1 MPSAWRE
8 QLPTKQLIEPACT
21 VSNHA
26 RTYRDKVGYRVGGM
40 FKGLTGAAFLA
51 MACAGIAHAQ
61 GPQRDPLNGQFGVME
76 AAMAPADAADDA
88 IRMGEALSKLPAQ
101 RPGVVDAYVLTAS
114 FWNEPVFENEAKEAA
129 SILARRYDAAERTIT
144 LSAGRGQGQPRVYPS
159 ASPNNFN
166 AALGRIGKL
175 ADPNEDIVIVFF
187 TSHGGQDGAV
197 AIQEKNRM
205 FGALRAQQLR
215 ASLQAANIKSKLV
228 IVSACYSGYFI
239 LPFSNDDTVVLT
251 AAAAD
256 KTSFGCEPSRDWT
269 YFGDALFNHGLRG
282 GAPLIDAFEQA
293 RGLITKWEGDLHARW
308 KAQPV
313 AARAQQPE
321 PEPSNPQKNAGDSA
335 LARIAKAEAYGAA
348 INCAGHLSY
357 ALDRART
364 QSGFKGFTDPNTIST
379 ALSAATARANT
390 ENAARGRS
398 AQDTARAINQVATT
412 ALQLAKAQTPTLI
425 SHLERCMAP

>member
-1 MPSAWRE
+1 
-8 QLPTKQLIEPACT
+8 
-21 VSNHA
+21 
-26 RTYRDKVGYRVGGM
+26 M
-40 FKGLTGAAFLA
+40 FKGLIRAAALTA
-51 MACAGIAHAQ
+51 LIVGVAQAQ

-76 AAMAPADAADDA
+76 AAMAPAEAADDA
-88 IRMGEALSKLPAQ
+88 IRMGEALAKLPPQ
-101 RPGVVDAYVLTAS
+101 RPGVVDTYILTAS

-129 SILARRYDAAERTIT
+129 GILARRYDAADRTIT

-175 ADPNEDIVIVFF
+175 ADPNEDLVVVFF

-215 ASLQAANIKSKLV
+215 AALQAANIRSKLV

-282 GAPLIDAFEQA
+282 GAPLLDAFEQA
-293 RGLITKWEGDLHARW
+293 RSLITKWEGDLHAQWQAR
-308 KAQPV
+308 P
-313 AARAQQPE
+313 AAVRAREPE
-321 PEPSNPQKNAGDSA
+321 PLPSNPQKNAGDTA

-364 QSGFKGFTDPNTIST
+364 TTGFKGFTDT
-379 ALSAATARANT
+379 AALTSALNAATARANT
-390 ENAARGRS
+390 EGAARGRS
-398 AQDTARAINQVATT
+398 QQDTARSINQVATA
-412 ALQLAKAQTPTLI
+412 ALQLAKTQTPTLI
-425 SHLERCMAP
+425 THLERCTAP